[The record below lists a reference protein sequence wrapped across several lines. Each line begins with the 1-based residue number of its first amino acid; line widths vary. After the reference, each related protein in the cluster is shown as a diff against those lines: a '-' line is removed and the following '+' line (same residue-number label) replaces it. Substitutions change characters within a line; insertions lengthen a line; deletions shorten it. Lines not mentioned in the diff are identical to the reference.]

1 MDSASTPTGEAKMGD
16 VLGNLKPAPIWKH
29 FEKLCSIPRPS
40 RHEQQAA
47 AYVYEF
53 AKSCGLQ
60 ALRDEAGNVIV
71 KKPATKGMENRRTVV
86 LQTHLDMVPQKNQDV
101 AHDFTKDP
109 IKPRVEGEIVKATGT
124 TLGADNGIGV
134 AAALAVLEAK
144 DLVHG
149 PVEALFTIDEE
160 AGMTGANKLKGG
172 LLDGDILFNL
182 DSEDEGE
189 LCIGCA
195 GGMDVV
201 ATLAYKGEPASG
213 TAYKLSLSGLKG
225 GHSGVDIHLG
235 RANANKVM
243 TRLLWEA
250 RREMELR
257 IATWEGGDLRNAIPR
272 WANAV
277 VTVPADKA
285 AAFEKKIAAV
295 IADIQKEFAAVDP
308 GIKLAVE
315 KTATPPAVIDK
326 TVGDRLLNALYAAP
340 HGVFAMIRD
349 MPTVTETSTN
359 LAIVKSG
366 NGEVVVTNMLRSSV
380 DTKKTDVGNMIRSV
394 FEAAGAA
401 VDSSGSYPGWQPYT
415 ASPVLK
421 MLRELYQKQFGKTP
435 HVTATHGGLECGIIR
450 SNYPAMDAVSFG
462 PTIKYPHSPDEFVEV
477 PSVQKFWDFLT
488 EALKHVPQKG
498 VV

>member
-1 MDSASTPTGEAKMGD
+1 MGD
-16 VLGNLKPAPIWKH
+16 VLGNLKPAPLWKH

-40 RHEQQAA
+40 KYEQQAA

-60 ALRDEAGNVIV
+60 AIRDEAGNIIV

-86 LQTHLDMVPQKNQDV
+86 LQTHLDMVPQKNQEV
-101 AHDFTKDP
+101 QHDFTKDP
-109 IKPRVEGEIVKATGT
+109 IKPRVEGDLVKATGT

-160 AGMTGANKLKGG
+160 AGMTGANMLKSG

-195 GGMDVV
+195 GGMDVI
-201 ATLAYKGEPASG
+201 ATLAYKEEAPLAGAV
-213 TAYKLSLSGLKG
+213 AFKLSVAGLKG

-250 RREMELR
+250 RRDVDLR
-257 IATWEGGDLRNAIPR
+257 IASWEGGDLRNAIPR
-272 WANAV
+272 WGNAV

-285 AAFEKKIAAV
+285 DAFQKKVHAIT
-295 IADIQKEFAAVDP
+295 ADIQKEFATADP
-308 GIKLAVE
+308 GIKVGLE
-315 KTATPPAVIDK
+315 KCPVPAKVIDK
-326 TVGDRLLNALYAAP
+326 AAGERLLNALYAAP
-340 HGVFAMIRD
+340 HGAFAMIHD

-359 LAIVKSG
+359 LAIVKS
-366 NGEVVVTNMLRSSV
+366 NGGQVTITNMLRSSV

-394 FEAAGAA
+394 FESAGAA
-401 VDSSGSYPGWQPYT
+401 VNTAGSYPGWQPNT

-421 MLRELYQKQFGKTP
+421 MLREVYQTKFGKTP
-435 HVTATHGGLECGIIR
+435 SVTATHGGLECGIIR
-450 SNYPAMDAVSFG
+450 SNYPAMDALSFG

-477 PSVQKFWDFLT
+477 PSVQKFWDFLVDV
-488 EALKHVPQKG
+488 LRQIPVKG
-498 VV
+498 SVA